1 MRSFSLLVGAATTF
15 TKAGIMSSIVT
26 SFLQYDNFVYFDL
39 KEIHNV
45 VKILVTMCM
54 RKRLTRRSV
63 LTSKNEFPKR
73 PKK

>member
-1 MRSFSLLVGAATTF
+1 MRPFNLLVGAATTF

-26 SFLQYDNFVYFDL
+26 CFLQYDNFVYFDL

-45 VKILVTMCM
+45 VKILVTICM
-54 RKRLTRRSV
+54 RKRLTQRSV